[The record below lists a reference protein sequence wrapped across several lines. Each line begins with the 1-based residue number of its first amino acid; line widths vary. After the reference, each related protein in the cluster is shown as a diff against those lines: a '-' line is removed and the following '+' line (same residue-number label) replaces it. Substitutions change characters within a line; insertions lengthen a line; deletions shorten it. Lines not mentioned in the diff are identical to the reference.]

1 MTNNT
6 RNGSKGVG
14 TSFMDFVPITPNDR
28 KVMLREIGV
37 SSFEELIQSVPKIIP
52 RAKLKI
58 PDALSEPEL
67 LRHCGDL
74 AGRNRA
80 LDPER
85 CFLGAGAY
93 SHWIPSVVRYITSR
107 GEFLTAYTPYQAEA
121 SQGTLQAMY
130 EFQSLLCEITG
141 MDVANCSLYEGA
153 SALAEACLLAARETG
168 RSRVLI
174 AQSVHPEY
182 RQTVQTYLK
191 QSGIRVVPLE
201 APHGAVDP
209 RAAEAQVDS
218 DTAAV
223 VVQMPNA
230 FGCLEPVEEL
240 SALAHRQGALLISVI
255 NPISLGILKPPGAYG
270 ADIAVGEG
278 QPLGNDLNYGGPY
291 LGLFACRKELL
302 RKVPGRIVGM
312 TRDSHGRR
320 GFTLTLQTR
329 EQHIRRAKATSNICT
344 NEAMMALGAAVYLGA
359 LGKEGFRE
367 LALHNLQKAHYCRDR
382 LTEIPGVRQI
392 FPGSFFNEFALE
404 MPVDP
409 ERLNRTLLA
418 EGILGGFPL
427 KRWDRKLA
435 NGWLLCATEIHSRA
449 SIDKFVQVVQRS
461 LK

>member
-1 MTNNT
+1 MN
-6 RNGSKGVG
+6 
-14 TSFMDFVPITPNDR
+14 FVPITENDR
-28 KVMLREIGV
+28 KVMLRAIGV
-37 SSFEELIQSVPKIIP
+37 GSFEELIQSVPKLIP
-52 RAKLKI
+52 RAKLNL
-58 PDALSEPEL
+58 PAALSEPEL
-67 LRHCGDL
+67 LRHCGEL
-74 AGRNRA
+74 AA
-80 LDPER
+80 LNQAPEPER

-93 SHWIPSVVRYITSR
+93 SHWTPSVVRYITSR

-130 EFQSLLCEITG
+130 EFQSLLCELTG
-141 MDVANCSLYEGA
+141 MDVANASLYEGA

-168 RSRVLI
+168 RSRVVV
-174 AQSVHPEY
+174 AQSLHPEY

-191 QSGIRVVPLE
+191 QSGIRVVLLE
-201 APHGAVDP
+201 ARHGAVDP
-209 RAAEAQVDS
+209 QAAAAQVDS
-218 DTAAV
+218 GTAAL

-230 FGCLEPVEEL
+230 FGCLESVEEL
-240 SALAHRQGALLISVI
+240 SALAHRRGALFISVI
-255 NPISLGILKPPGAYG
+255 NPISLGILRPPGSYG

-278 QPLGNDLNYGGPY
+278 QPLGTDLNYGGPY

-312 TRDSHGRR
+312 TKDAHGRR

-344 NEAMMALGAAVYLGA
+344 NEAMMALGAAVYLSSM
-359 LGKEGFRE
+359 GKEGFRE
-367 LALHNLQKAHYCRDR
+367 LALQNLQKAHYCRDR

-409 ERLNRTLLA
+409 ERVNRNLLK
-418 EGILGGFPL
+418 EGIVGGFPL
-427 KRWDRKLA
+427 KRWDRNLT
-435 NGWLLCATEIHSRA
+435 NGWLLCVTEIHSKAAMDR
-449 SIDKFVQVVQRS
+449 FVQVVQRS